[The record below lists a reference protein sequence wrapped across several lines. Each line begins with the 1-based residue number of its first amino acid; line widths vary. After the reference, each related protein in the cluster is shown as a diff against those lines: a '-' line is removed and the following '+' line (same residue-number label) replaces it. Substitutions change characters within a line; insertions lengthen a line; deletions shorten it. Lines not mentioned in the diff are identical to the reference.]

1 MTSDVRAASNDGA
14 VLRLLVQRD
23 LAVKYQQ
30 SLLGYLWSML
40 EPLALGLIY
49 WFVFGVLYTTR
60 VGPDGRSYALFL
72 VTGLFPWLWVNS
84 SLSESTG
91 ALTSQA
97 RLITTM
103 KVRRELFPLGRVVG
117 RFAEYVAG
125 LPILL
130 LFALVF
136 HADFRLALVALPLA
150 LVLQTAFL
158 VGCGLLLAPLNVLLR
173 DVQRSIRIVQRV
185 LFYAAPV
192 LYPLAKVTHSHAPS
206 WVKDIYM
213 CNPLVGVFQLHH
225 AVFFPEEFPSV
236 TLLAVSAIGC
246 FGTLALGWWT
256 FRRLESPVLKE
267 L

>member
-1 MTSDVRAASNDGA
+1 MTSEVRTAANNWA

-30 SLLGYLWSML
+30 SFLGYLWSML
-40 EPLALGLIY
+40 EPLALGIIY
-49 WFVFGVLYTTR
+49 WFVFGVLYGTR
-60 VGPDGRSYALFL
+60 VGPDGGSYALFL
-72 VTGLFPWLWVNS
+72 VTGLFPWLWINS

-103 KVRRELFPLGRVVG
+103 KVRRELFPLGRVMG
-117 RFAEYVAG
+117 RFAEYIAG
-125 LPILL
+125 LPVLL
-130 LFALVF
+130 LFAVVF
-136 HADFRLALVALPLA
+136 HADFSLALVALPLA
-150 LVLQTAFL
+150 LILQAAFL
-158 VGCGLLLAPLNVLLR
+158 IGCGLLLAPLNVLLR
-173 DVQRSIRIVQRV
+173 DVQQAIRIVQRV

-192 LYPLAKVTHSHAPS
+192 LYPLQKLTHSHAPQ
-206 WVKDIYM
+206 WVKDLYQ

-225 AVFFPEEFPSV
+225 AVFFPAEFPSV
-236 TLLAVSAIGC
+236 TLLGISALGC

-256 FRRLESPVLKE
+256 FSRLESAVLKE